1 MVEFG
6 ATGRDSRGLRSEVV
20 CPGLLELVALAGV
33 YGLKS
38 RHLLPVLILL
48 GHVC

>member
-6 ATGRDSRGLRSEVV
+6 ATGRGSRGLRSEVV
-20 CPGLLELVALAGV
+20 CLRLELAALAGV

-48 GHVC
+48 GRVC

>member
-6 ATGRDSRGLRSEVV
+6 ATGRGSRVLRSEVV
-20 CPGLLELVALAGV
+20 CLGLLELAALAGV
-33 YGLKS
+33 DRLKS